1 MAEELLKQIECMGI
15 LPVIKLNNA
24 KDAVPLA
31 KALCEGGLPCAE
43 VTFRT
48 DAARESIA
56 EMTKAYPE
64 MLVGA
69 GTVLNTEQVDAA
81 IEAGAKFIVSPGLNP
96 DTVEY
101 CVKKGIPI
109 LPGCSSP
116 SDIEQAI
123 KYGLNVVK
131 FFPAEAAGG
140 LKAIKAMAAPYS
152 QIRFMPTGGINPS
165 NVSDYLAEDKIL
177 ACGGTWM
184 VPAAEIEAG
193 NFDKIRELT
202 EEAVRSMLG
211 FRLAHVGI
219 NCENELEA
227 HLVAGAFD
235 TMFGF
240 APNEN
245 PSSIF
250 SAGYVE
256 TMKKP
261 YLGTKG
267 HIAIATYSVE
277 LAKAYL
283 ERKGVKFNED
293 STVYRPD
300 GKIQAVYM
308 AEEVGGFAI
317 HLVRK
322 PKEIGTSL
330 VTYDDVY
337 RTGIQL
343 KNRVTDGSDPYA
355 PYYRKGSAASHITVS
370 EVDAIDLTDVELVHV
385 TGIPPSLS
393 QSARKATFR
402 LMDRAKEAGIF
413 ITFDPNLRQVL
424 WEDEET
430 MCTVLNQLA
439 AKADVVL
446 PGIGECKI
454 LAGTEDKKE
463 AADFYQK
470 LGVKTVIIKDG
481 SKGAY
486 VQTADENYDVAGYK
500 VEKVVDT
507 VGAGDG
513 FAVGVLS
520 GILEGLD
527 LKDSVKRGN
536 AIGAIQVMNIGDNEG
551 LPTPKELKAFQES
564 N

>member
-1 MAEELLKQIECMGI
+1 MGKTILFGEPMALLIADTTGPLEEVEHFTRAMSG
-15 LPVIKLNNA
+15 
-24 KDAVPLA
+24 
-31 KALCEGGLPCAE
+31 AE
-43 VTFRT
+43 VNV
-48 DAARESIA
+48 SI
-56 EMTKAYPE
+56 
-64 MLVGA
+64 
-69 GTVLNTEQVDAA
+69 
-81 IEAGAKFIVSPGLNP
+81 GLSRLGHP
-96 DTVEY
+96 VEY
-101 CVKKGIPI
+101 LTRLGDDPFGHYIANALKK
-109 LPGCSSP
+109 
-116 SDIEQAI
+116 
-123 KYGLNVVK
+123 N
-131 FFPAEAAGG
+131 
-140 LKAIKAMAAPYS
+140 
-152 QIRFMPTGGINPS
+152 
-165 NVSDYLAEDKIL
+165 
-177 ACGGTWM
+177 
-184 VPAAEIEAG
+184 
-193 NFDKIRELT
+193 
-202 EEAVRSMLG
+202 
-211 FRLAHVGI
+211 
-219 NCENELEA
+219 
-227 HLVAGAFD
+227 
-235 TMFGF
+235 
-240 APNEN
+240 
-245 PSSIF
+245 
-250 SAGYVE
+250 
-256 TMKKP
+256 
-261 YLGTKG
+261 
-267 HIAIATYSVE
+267 
-277 LAKAYL
+277 
-283 ERKGVKFNED
+283 
-293 STVYRPD
+293 
-300 GKIQAVYM
+300 
-308 AEEVGGFAI
+308 
-317 HLVRK
+317 
-322 PKEIGTSL
+322 EIGTSL

-355 PYYRKGSAASHITVS
+355 PYYRKGSAASHITIS
-370 EVDAIDLTDVELVHV
+370 EIDAIDLTDVELVHV
-385 TGIPPSLS
+385 TGIPPALS

-413 ITFDPNLRQVL
+413 ITFDPNLRPVL

-439 AKADVVL
+439 AKADIVL
-446 PGIGECKI
+446 PGIGECMI

>member
-1 MAEELLKQIECMGI
+1 MGKTILFGEPMALLIADTTGPLEEVEHFTRAMSG
-15 LPVIKLNNA
+15 
-24 KDAVPLA
+24 
-31 KALCEGGLPCAE
+31 AE
-43 VTFRT
+43 VNV
-48 DAARESIA
+48 SI
-56 EMTKAYPE
+56 
-64 MLVGA
+64 
-69 GTVLNTEQVDAA
+69 
-81 IEAGAKFIVSPGLNP
+81 GLSRLGHP
-96 DTVEY
+96 VEY
-101 CVKKGIPI
+101 LTRLGDDPFGHYIASALKK
-109 LPGCSSP
+109 
-116 SDIEQAI
+116 
-123 KYGLNVVK
+123 N
-131 FFPAEAAGG
+131 
-140 LKAIKAMAAPYS
+140 
-152 QIRFMPTGGINPS
+152 
-165 NVSDYLAEDKIL
+165 
-177 ACGGTWM
+177 
-184 VPAAEIEAG
+184 
-193 NFDKIRELT
+193 
-202 EEAVRSMLG
+202 
-211 FRLAHVGI
+211 
-219 NCENELEA
+219 
-227 HLVAGAFD
+227 
-235 TMFGF
+235 
-240 APNEN
+240 
-245 PSSIF
+245 
-250 SAGYVE
+250 
-256 TMKKP
+256 
-261 YLGTKG
+261 
-267 HIAIATYSVE
+267 
-277 LAKAYL
+277 
-283 ERKGVKFNED
+283 
-293 STVYRPD
+293 
-300 GKIQAVYM
+300 
-308 AEEVGGFAI
+308 
-317 HLVRK
+317 
-322 PKEIGTSL
+322 EIGTSL

-355 PYYRKGSAASHITVS
+355 PYYRKGSAASHITIS
-370 EVDAIDLTDVELVHV
+370 EIDAIDLTDVELVHV
-385 TGIPPSLS
+385 TGIPPALS
-393 QSARKATFR
+393 QSARKATFH

-413 ITFDPNLRQVL
+413 ITFDPNLRPVL

-463 AADFYQK
+463 VADFYQK